1 MIERPDGSVTTLK
14 ATERIYIDKPGQ
26 PGAKELLYVPGDP
39 IRQEDAV
46 ALGLLN
52 EDGSAPTVRR
62 RDMKKQEPAE
72 EKAASGGKRKVPRD
86 KAMRG
91 PREPAKEE

>member
-1 MIERPDGSVTTLK
+1 MSLVLGLDAERGDCPVCGTVLCTC
-14 ATERIYIDKPGQ
+14 Q
-26 PGAKELLYVPGDP
+26 GANEPYVGTP
-39 IRQEDAV
+39 IGLADAV

-52 EDGSAPTVRR
+52 EDGSAPVIRAR
-62 RDMKKQEPAE
+62 GKAQKEPVE

-91 PREPAKEE
+91 PREPANEE